1 MAALWQVTFLKNITI
16 QEEFLISCQ
25 KESLDYL
32 IATSRVSLWFSSSDK
47 EESNDTRGLTE
58 KYQNIKKVH

>member
-16 QEEFLISCQ
+16 QEEFLISYQ
-25 KESLDYL
+25 KESSDYL